1 MNFLRNWLF
10 LRRHKRVCNRT
21 IASAREL
28 ALVGAKQR
36 QQAWI
41 ALRDAKT
48 EQLRREVEL
57 KRRLANG

>member
-10 LRRHKRVCNRT
+10 RHSCNRT

-28 ALVGAKQR
+28 ALHGARKR
-36 QQAWI
+36 EQAWI

-48 EQLRREVEL
+48 EQLRREIEL
-57 KRRLANG
+57 KRGLA

>member
-1 MNFLRNWLF
+1 MSLRSWFFLL
-10 LRRHKRVCNRT
+10 RHKRVCNRT

-28 ALVGAKQR
+28 ALHGARQR

-48 EQLRREVEL
+48 EQLRREIEL
-57 KRRLANG
+57 KRGMANG

>member
-1 MNFLRNWLF
+1 MTLRSLIF
-10 LRRHKRVCNRT
+10 MIRHHHSCNRT

-28 ALVGAKQR
+28 ALHGARQR

-48 EQLRREVEL
+48 EQLRREIEM
-57 KRRLANG
+57 KRGVA

>member
-10 LRRHKRVCNRT
+10 VRRHHHSCNRT

-28 ALVGAKQR
+28 ALHGARQR
-36 QQAWI
+36 EQAWI

-48 EQLRREVEL
+48 EQLRREIEQL
-57 KRRLANG
+57 RAQAQ

>member
-1 MNFLRNWLF
+1 MSFLREILF
-10 LRRHKRVCNRT
+10 KIRHKRVCNRT

-28 ALVGAKQR
+28 ALHGARQR

-48 EQLRREVEL
+48 EQLRREIEL
-57 KRRLANG
+57 KRGLA

>member
-10 LRRHKRVCNRT
+10 LKRHHHSCNRT

-28 ALVGAKQR
+28 ALHGARQR

-48 EQLRREVEL
+48 EQLRREIEL
-57 KRRLANG
+57 KRARGLA

>member
-1 MNFLRNWLF
+1 MTLRSLLF
-10 LRRHKRVCNRT
+10 MIRRKRICNRT

-28 ALVGAKQR
+28 ALHGARQR

-48 EQLRREVEL
+48 EQLRREIEL
-57 KRRLANG
+57 KRGLV